1 MTPFNLVFHIDE
13 LEKWP
18 RVMANVNNLIKGLD
32 EPYDIRIVANGAA
45 VKGYLAA
52 EYVSAFVDLTALG
65 VTLNICQN
73 SMNGFEM
80 SPSMLLSCITI
91 VPAAVIT
98 LARLQH
104 QGFAYIKP

>member
-1 MTPFNLVFHIDE
+1 MTAFNVVFHIDE
-13 LEKWP
+13 LDKWP

-52 EYVSAFVDLTALG
+52 EYASKFVDLAALG
-65 VTLNICQN
+65 VMLNICQN
-73 SMNGFEM
+73 SMNGFEI
-80 SPSMLLSCITI
+80 SASMLPNCITI
-91 VPAAVIT
+91 VPAAVMT